1 MCPRRPGLSLSGIK
15 NKFGNGIPYHGAT
28 TTNSAPWGGGKPCVF
43 GRRYTKADHIT
54 RNLTFLC
61 KNLL

>member
-28 TTNSAPWGGGKPCVF
+28 TTNSAPWGEANHVF
-43 GRRYTKADHIT
+43 LGVGTQK
-54 RNLTFLC
+54 LTILPET
-61 KNLL
+61 